1 MKARFSLSF
10 GFALIEIIVVLAL
23 LLIVAGAYYGL
34 SHKGEKNAPA
44 KSIPAKAIEK
54 AHSVECQSN
63 LQQIRQMIQMEAA
76 TGEGFPARIDQ
87 GATASISRCPVS
99 GQPYSYDPQTGR
111 VWCSTPGHE
120 RY

>member
-1 MKARFSLSF
+1 MKIRFHMAS

-34 SHKGEKNAPA
+34 SQKGGKNTPE
-44 KSIPAKAIEK
+44 KSIPAKALEK

-76 TGEGFPARIDQ
+76 TGEGLPARIDQ
-87 GATASISRCPVS
+87 GVTASISRCPVS
-99 GQPYSYDPQTGR
+99 GQPYNYDPQTGR